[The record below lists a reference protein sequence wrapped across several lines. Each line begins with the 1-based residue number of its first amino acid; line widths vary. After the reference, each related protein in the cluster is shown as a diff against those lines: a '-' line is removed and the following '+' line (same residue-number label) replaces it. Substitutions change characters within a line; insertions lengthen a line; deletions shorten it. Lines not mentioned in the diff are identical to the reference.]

1 MSQLRRQYAEI
12 QTRKASVVVVSFEP
26 RDRLFQLA
34 RQLQLPFPLL
44 SDPERDVYR
53 AYGLRRGRLLQL
65 LSPGTVLAY
74 IGFLAKGR
82 RYHLRRS
89 DLLQLGGDFVIDG
102 RGITQYEHRGDAPH
116 ERPSV
121 EQILAVLDRI

>member
-1 MSQLRRQYAEI
+1 ML
-12 QTRKASVVVVSFEP
+12 VVSFEP

-53 AYGLRRGRLLQL
+53 AYGLKRGRLFQL

-74 IGFLAKGR
+74 LGLLAKGR
-82 RYHLRRS
+82 WYHFRRS
-89 DLLQLGGDFVIDG
+89 DLRQLGGDFVIDG
-102 RGITQYEHRGDAPH
+102 QGITQYEYRGAAPH
-116 ERPSV
+116 QRPPV
-121 EQILAVLDRI
+121 EDILALLGRI